1 MGNTSFI
8 LLRSAQHDGLTG
20 PATQFAELT
29 GAYWLEPIYAGLANE
44 WSRQGRTVPG
54 TPSARARLQ
63 LMTEG
68 PERTESTESTEQ
80 PERLEEPAAERGEG
94 AERAEASERP
104 EPAPMNGLTGLTVLP
119 PVNGL
124 TGPVG
129 LTGQTGPD
137 DANEPAGPAR

>member
-54 TPSARARLQ
+54 TPAARGRLQ

-68 PERTESTESTEQ
+68 PEHIERTESTQQ
-80 PERLEEPAAERGEG
+80 PERPEEPAAEQVEEPE
-94 AERAEASERP
+94 ASERAEATP
-104 EPAPMNGLTGLTVLP
+104 LTGPTGLTGLSPLT
-119 PVNGL
+119 GL

-129 LTGQTGPD
+129 LTGRTGPD
-137 DANEPAGPAR
+137 HANEPAGPAR

>member
-29 GAYWLEPIYAGLANE
+29 GAYWLEPIYAGLAKE

-54 TPSARARLQ
+54 APSARARLQ

-68 PERTESTESTEQ
+68 PESTEQ
-80 PERLEEPAAERGEG
+80 PERLEEPTAERGEG
-94 AERAEASERP
+94 AEASERT
-104 EPAPMNGLTGLTVLP
+104 EPTPLTGLTGLTGLP
-119 PVNGL
+119 PMNGL

-129 LTGQTGPD
+129 LPGRTGPD
-137 DANEPAGPAR
+137 DANEPAGPAL